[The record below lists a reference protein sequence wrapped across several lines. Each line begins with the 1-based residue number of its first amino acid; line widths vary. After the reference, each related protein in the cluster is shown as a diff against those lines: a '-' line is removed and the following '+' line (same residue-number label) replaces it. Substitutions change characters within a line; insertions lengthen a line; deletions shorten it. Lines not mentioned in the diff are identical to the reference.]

1 MNYNK
6 GDPMNTW
13 KELATTRKTLMTVV
27 EALAVILALGLLAAV
42 ILGTKGI
49 STQSQAQQALTNVQQ
64 ALAQFENNSTGN
76 LEFDNLKSMS
86 SLPQSPMWTE
96 SHNALEQSSLA
107 IEEWTTRK
115 KALPALQDNFSKL
128 YENIDKEAK
137 NQIQS
142 NQQVQTAQDIQMAAQ
157 SLHSWVQAPPKDAE
171 IHMIESKVLDA
182 SIRQAEQAL
191 AKNPQSTLKP
201 LWDAWMSATQLLL
214 EGEQAEL
221 ESKQFVQTKLSAYA
235 IQLQK
240 ASKLW
245 LDRTTSTFTVAMMI
259 FGIVVLIILVSLQ
272 LLKKNPHLNTM
283 FAPKGTTAMQAELA
297 AITEQVDSIMD
308 NVAKTWLDAR
318 AELKVVHHAVADTEI
333 LEEQVQKLKT
343 DVATVV
349 NHLCKGLQ
357 DLEHK
362 TRHSDSNTA
371 DQLGSMLAEVQMQSA
386 RLQQSMDVLADS
398 GLTLHD
404 ELAQVQK
411 SIRNLMKETQALKN
425 EGETLEDSSS
435 ALRSSLE

>member
-1 MNYNK
+1 
-6 GDPMNTW
+6 MNTW

-27 EALAVILALGLLAAV
+27 EALAILLALGLLAAV

-49 STQSQAQQALTNVQQ
+49 TTQSQAQQALTNVQL
-64 ALAQFENNSTGN
+64 ALAQFESDATGD
-76 LEFDNLKSMS
+76 LELDNLKSLS
-86 SLPQSPMWTE
+86 SLPQSPIWTE
-96 SHNALEQSSLA
+96 AHNALEQSTQA
-107 IEEWTTRK
+107 IENWNSQK
-115 KALPALQDNFSKL
+115 KSLPTMKGNFTKQYGNLDS
-128 YENIDKEAK
+128 EAK
-137 NQIQS
+137 KLIQANQEVEI
-142 NQQVQTAQDIQMAAQ
+142 AQDIQMAAQ
-157 SLHSWVQAPPKDAE
+157 SLYTWIQAPPKDAE

-182 SIRQAEQAL
+182 AIRQAEQAL
-191 AKNPQSTLKP
+191 SKNPNSTLKP
-201 LWDAWMSATQLLL
+201 IWDTWMSSTQSLL
-214 EGEQAEL
+214 EAEQALL
-221 ESKQFVQTKLSAYA
+221 ESQKAVQTKLSAYA
-235 IQLQK
+235 IQLQN

-245 LDRTTSTFTVAMMI
+245 LDRTTSTFTIAMMI

-283 FAPKGTTAMQAELA
+283 FAPKGTVAMQAELA

-308 NVAKTWLDAR
+308 NVTKTWLDAR

-343 DVATVV
+343 DVATIV
-349 NHLCKGLQ
+349 NHLSKGLQ
-357 DLEHK
+357 ELEHK
-362 TRHSDSNTA
+362 TRHNDTALA
-371 DQLGSMLAEVQMQSA
+371 DQLGAMLAEVQMQSA

-398 GLTLHD
+398 GLTLHE

-411 SIRNLMKETQALKN
+411 SIRNLMKETQALKH